1 MPKIAKNVDFVNKT
15 YQEILIIFANSK
27 IFVIQ
32 EEGGKTDFG

>member
-15 YQEILIIFANSK
+15 YQEILIILANSK